1 MYDNHIMEAKLG
13 QTLRNQQFVLSVAQ
27 LGLQQQ
33 LATRDSPRSPH
44 EENQQLILRSRCP

>member
-13 QTLRNQQFVLSVAQ
+13 QTLRNQQFVLSIAQ

-33 LATRDSPRSPH
+33 RIHRGRHTRRI
-44 EENQQLILRSRCP
+44 NN